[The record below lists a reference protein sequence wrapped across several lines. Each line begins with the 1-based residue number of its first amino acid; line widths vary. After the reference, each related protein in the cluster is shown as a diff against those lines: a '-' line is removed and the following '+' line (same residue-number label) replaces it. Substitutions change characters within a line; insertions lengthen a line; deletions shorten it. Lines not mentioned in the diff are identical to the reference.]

1 MICLDSTTKNLQAV
15 LAGAVSASQPQCVVT
30 WFDEDLAGMD
40 TKGASKETNTN
51 NTTDVNI
58 CLAPTVQG
66 FVRNI
71 DSIFVH
77 NLDTAT
83 VTINIKIDDG
93 GTEYIICRRT
103 LLTREGLC
111 YEHGV
116 GWYVMSL
123 T

>member
-1 MICLDSTTKNLQAV
+1 M
-15 LAGAVSASQPQCVVT
+15 LAGAVSANQPQVVVSFT
-30 WFDEDLAGMD
+30 DQNIKNEFARGESVL
-40 TKGASKETNTN
+40 SNTN
-51 NTTDVNI
+51 NTTDKTI
-58 CLAPTVQG
+58 CSAPPQG
-66 FVRNI
+66 FCRNI
-71 DSIFVH
+71 DSVFVH

>member
-1 MICLDSTTKNLQAV
+1 MIRLVSTTQVLQVV
-15 LAGAVSASQPQCVVT
+15 LAGAVSASQPQ
-30 WFDEDLAGMD
+30 LA
-40 TKGASKETNTN
+40 ASWVDQNTENVFTRGGQTNTN
-51 NTTDVNI
+51 ANSTTDVT
-58 CLAPTVQG
+58 LVAAPQQS

-93 GTEYIICRRT
+93 GTEYILCRRT